1 MKEKSTSSRRNFLK
15 ISSLGAGLIGSLS
28 SFDLIKKGSD
38 IISGNKDD
46 LHLKIAGYD
55 FPRLKALTDNKV
67 KINRCSYDISKAS
80 IGDLNSLAFSGEQTF
95 DVSEL
100 GLIPF
105 MLAYS
110 NDKFRDYSL
119 LPIFPLRLFRHKSI
133 FIRADGSIK
142 KPEDL
147 KGKKVG
153 TAGYSSSSLTWIRG
167 MLKDE
172 YGIDPTDIEW
182 VISNKDSSTEAAG
195 KISKQEQVQ
204 PEGVTISNGTVG
216 KDESDLLLS
225 GEVDALFHAAEP
237 KAFFKGD
244 PNVVRL
250 FPDSR
255 KAEQD
260 YYTKTG
266 IFPIMHVVAVKT
278 ALLDENPWLATSI
291 FDAYKE
297 AKEINYIFMR
307 KMGWAYSSLPWY
319 GQELDETRKLMGDKY
334 YSYGIE
340 VNKQVL
346 KKICKYTYDQG
357 LSEEKLSIKD
367 LFHKSG
373 RDLAE

>member
-1 MKEKSTSSRRNFLK
+1 MKEKRTSGRRNFLK

-38 IISGNKDD
+38 IISDNKED

-55 FPRLKALTDNKV
+55 FPRLQALTDKKV
-67 KINRCSYDISKAS
+67 SINRCSYDISKAS
-80 IGDLNSLAFSGEQTF
+80 IGDLNSLAFSGEQTY

-110 NDKFRDYSL
+110 NDRFRDYSL

-133 FIRADGSIK
+133 FVRSDGSVK
-142 KPEDL
+142 TPQDL

-172 YGIDPTDIEW
+172 YGIDPKDIEW
-182 VISNKDSSTEAAG
+182 VISNKDSSTEASG

-204 PEGVTISNGTVG
+204 PEGVTISYGTVG
-216 KDESDLLLS
+216 MDESDLLLS

-255 KAEQD
+255 KVEQD

-278 ALLDENPWLATSI
+278 VLLDENPWLAASV
-291 FDAYKE
+291 FNAYKE
-297 AKEINYIFMR
+297 AKAMNYIHMR

-319 GQELDETRKLMGDKY
+319 GQELDETRKLMGDNY

-340 VNKQVL
+340 TNKQVL
-346 KKICKYTYDQG
+346 KKICKYTYEQG
-357 LSEEKLSIKD
+357 LSKEKLSVKD

>member
-278 ALLDENPWLATSI
+278 ALLDENPWLAASI

>member
-340 VNKQVL
+340 ANKQVL
-346 KKICKYTYDQG
+346 KTICKYTYDQG